1 MVVFLVLVGSRSSVL
16 ELSRSGAG
24 SVLQDFQ
31 VTGCLAFRA
40 ELDAS
45 LELVVLHDDGH
56 LQPCVGPVNT
66 TGCLAFCC
74 TFPRFALHVQVA
86 EDECVLPSSSIR
98 DSQLIPFSKG
108 SMVGTSMV
116 RSRTEEVVWYRTIL
130 MFVGGHLKCLLVW
143 APVLFQILIPMCAR
157 FYYELLPPAIN
168 VMMGIAIAWFSFQK
182 LDGHKQTLDQME
194 SFDLR
199 NAQCT
204 LETDRVVLQRLVQ
217 DLFDEA
223 LEPPLSVSL
232 DAGEVSETDTDSLS
246 PLVLKQS
253 LQDVRHVT
261 SYPTEGEVIDQFN
274 AYVRGPLRDRV
285 MSLIG
290 REIDISLELRA
301 VSNLPLVLLGVFLV
315 FSCDRH
321 SNCSGA
327 LIEGYS
333 SVSHYILTTAV
344 VNCVIVPLILVAFTF
359 PLALRANHLLTLVVK
374 GKVLRMLC
382 GIFVSTLVLALNN
395 AWAAAGAAGMM
406 VIMCEPSTIGV
417 AVYLGLGFLM
427 CCSAWFLHPNMART
441 QRQPAVSVAKTFC
454 FAG

>member
-1 MVVFLVLVGSRSSVL
+1 MWFCRRLLEGSWGCLWWFFWSLLAPEVLFWSCPVQELAVFCKTSRSP
-16 ELSRSGAG
+16 
-24 SVLQDFQ
+24 D
-31 VTGCLAFRA
+31 
-40 ELDAS
+40 
-45 LELVVLHDDGH
+45 
-56 LQPCVGPVNT
+56 
-66 TGCLAFCC
+66 
-74 TFPRFALHVQVA
+74 ALHFVPNWMPAWSWSCFMMMAICSLAWDLSTPQ
-86 EDECVLPSSSIR
+86 
-98 DSQLIPFSKG
+98 
-108 SMVGTSMV
+108 
-116 RSRTEEVVWYRTIL
+116 VVWHSAAHSP
-130 MFVGGHLKCLLVW
+130 GS
-143 APVLFQILIPMCAR
+143 LFMSK

-223 LEPPLSVSL
+223 LEPPVSVSL
-232 DAGEVSETDTDSLS
+232 DAGEVSEADTDSLD

-261 SYPTEGEVIDQFN
+261 SYPTEEEVIGQFN